1 MKKTSLKQK
10 LSVILSFVLIAV
22 IALVMVG
29 CNSNTPDD
37 NITTTRAPDD
47 NTTTTRAPVQTTEA
61 ANPTALGEGAV
72 QFSFS
77 VTHKD
82 GKVVDFVI
90 NTDKKTVGEALLEL
104 ELIAGD
110 VGNYGLYVKT
120 VDGETLDY
128 DTDAMYWAFYENG
141 GYAATGVDQTEIIPG
156 ATYEF
161 RAEA

>member
-1 MKKTSLKQK
+1 MKKTNNKAL

-22 IALVMVG
+22 IALTMFG
-29 CNSNTPDD
+29 CNSD
-37 NITTTRAPDD
+37 TTND
-47 NTTTTRAPVQTTEA
+47 TTTTQAPVETTEA
-61 ANPTALGEGAV
+61 VKPTALGEGAV

-82 GKVVDFVI
+82 GSVTDFVI

-110 VGNYGLYVKT
+110 MGDYGLYVKT

-128 DTDAMYWAFYENG
+128 DTNAMYWAFYEND
-141 GYAATGVDQTEIIPG
+141 GYAAKGVDQTEIV
-156 ATYEF
+156 ADTKYEF
-161 RAEA
+161 RASK

>member
-1 MKKTSLKQK
+1 MKKTSLKMK

-37 NITTTRAPDD
+37 N
-47 NTTTTRAPVQTTEA
+47 TTTTQAPVETTEA
-61 ANPTALGEGAV
+61 AKPIALGEGAV

-110 VGNYGLYVKT
+110 MGDYGLYVKT

-128 DTDAMYWAFYENG
+128 DKDSMYWAFYENDS
-141 GYAATGVDQTEIIPG
+141 YASKGVDLTDIV
-156 ATYEF
+156 ADTKYEF
-161 RAEA
+161 KAEK